1 MLKFSLS
8 LYLLLFSAYFYSQ
21 NKSSIDSVNKIDY
34 TYYSNN
40 LQLSKSLFTK
50 NIANA
55 KFLNYELG
63 EAEALNKLAT
73 VDALLGD
80 YKSSVK
86 NYVKSVKIYEKY
98 KNYEKVARI
107 YADIGYRIRYVD
119 LNEGLLYFR
128 KAISVGEKY
137 KIGDEMAAIYNNYG
151 ELLKND
157 KIDSALFYYQK
168 SLAIARKNNIVISI
182 PFSLNK
188 ISEAYAKK
196 RDFKR
201 AFQFLNES
209 DKYRFSSKDTA
220 GIADNIAYRADI
232 FYEIPQVDS
241 ATYYYEKSLVLAK
254 KTNYNSLERFCLE
267 RLADL
272 YQRKG
277 QFEKAIITFKKFK
290 AMEDSV
296 LNGSVKNEMA
306 NLQVRYDS
314 EKTKRELAENEI
326 ILENRKKWL
335 LVSLVG
341 ISLLILVVF
350 FVYRYQKIK
359 RNNERKELELK
370 KSLEKTILEKDFADE
385 KIRIA
390 RELHDNIGSHLTFMI
405 SSLDNL
411 AYVENPEKKLEKVA
425 DLSNFGRL
433 TMKDLRDT
441 IWAMNHDG
449 GSFEQLIARVSELRA
464 VLPSNLFV
472 TILSNVNN
480 EKPLTGLQL
489 LNCYRIIQEFIQ
501 NAIKYAQAD
510 QIKVEFLDQNDC
522 FKIEICDNGSGFDLA
537 SINFGNGILN
547 MNRRCEDLLGEFEI
561 TSSKEGTKVVCIIPF

>member
-1 MLKFSLS
+1 MLKFSQVLLFLS
-8 LYLLLFSAYFYSQ
+8 LFSTCFSQ
-21 NKSSIDSVNKIDY
+21 KKAVIDSLNNLDY
-34 TYYSNN
+34 VYLSNN
-40 LQLSKSLFTK
+40 LQHSQNLFLK
-50 NIANA
+50 NLAQAQKIKYA
-55 KFLNYELG
+55 LG
-63 EAEALNKLAT
+63 EAASLNKLGT
-73 VDALLGD
+73 IESLLGD
-80 YKSSVK
+80 YKASVAYFMRSVK
-86 NYVKSVKIYEKY
+86 LYEKL
-98 KNYEKVARI
+98 KRFDKVATI
-107 YADIGYRIRYVD
+107 YADIGYRIRYID
-119 LNEGLLYFR
+119 YNEGLGYFR
-128 KAISVGEKY
+128 KAIQVGEKY
-137 KIGDEMAAIYNNYG
+137 HIGSEMSAIYNNYG
-151 ELLKND
+151 ETIKNEN
-157 KIDSALFYYQK
+157 IDSALFYYQK
-168 SLAIARKNNIVISI
+168 SLSIARKNNVVISI

-196 RDFKR
+196 RDFKK
-201 AFQFLNES
+201 AFSYLNES
-209 DKYRFSSKDTA
+209 DKYRFSGTDTS

-241 ATYYYEKSLVLAK
+241 AMFYYEKSLVLAK

-277 QFEKAIITFKKFK
+277 QFEKAFLTFKKFK

-341 ISLLILVVF
+341 ISLLILVLF
-350 FVYRYQKIK
+350 FVYRYQKAK
-359 RNNERKELELK
+359 RKNERKELELNK
-370 KSLEKTILEKDFADE
+370 ELEKTILEKDFADE

-472 TILSNVNN
+472 TILSNVHN

-501 NAIKYAQAD
+501 NTIKYAQAD
-510 QIKVEFLDQNDC
+510 QIKVEFKDQNDS
-522 FKIEICDNGSGFDLA
+522 FQIEICDNGTGFDLN

-547 MNRRCEDLLGEFEI
+547 MKRRCEDLSGKFDI
-561 TSSKEGTKVVCIIPF
+561 QTSTEGTKVVCLIPF